1 MRAAGQLVAGRMQP
15 ASLTC
20 LLYTLWIKPLR
31 SPSMTVLTARSS
43 HFPPSISLDP
53 PESPWRRMTPLPG
66 RLPSAF
72 SCSKWTITEQ
82 PFVKAHTRQQRRRR
96 RRRYLWGPSPLFARI
111 IGAVV

>member
-53 PESPWRRMTPLPG
+53 PESPCMETDD
-66 RLPSAF
+66 AAA
-72 SCSKWTITEQ
+72 WTLT
-82 PFVKAHTRQQRRRR
+82 FC
-96 RRRYLWGPSPLFARI
+96 L
-111 IGAVV
+111 